1 MQRHQLPSQIKPTL
15 YTGGSNGKES
25 ACNAG
30 DLGPI
35 PGAGRSTGEG
45 NGNPLQYPCL
55 ENSMDRRVWWATVHE
70 VAKNWTDYHFSLSL
84 VVQWLRLYIPS
95 VGGPG
100 SIPDQGTRSH
110 LLQLKIPHKQ

>member
-55 ENSMDRRVWWATVHE
+55 ENSMDRGSGWATAHRVTKSQTQLSNFHFHIHQ
-70 VAKNWTDYHFSLSL
+70 KN
-84 VVQWLRLYIPS
+84 I
-95 VGGPG
+95 
-100 SIPDQGTRSH
+100 
-110 LLQLKIPHKQ
+110 LLAALI